1 MEKHEI
7 LEKSR
12 MENQP
17 GDERDRSIQQKS
29 NQAAYCAIL
38 LVNAALITILFLQKF
53 FTGTAFADYRVF
65 FLAVVVSAAG
75 KNMALYFYYRRR
87 SYLVWS
93 VVSVLCSLSTIFHIV
108 LAGMDWV

>member
-1 MEKHEI
+1 MEKQEI

-53 FTGTAFADYRVF
+53 WFNSNFSG
-65 FLAVVVSAAG
+65 
-75 KNMALYFYYRRR
+75 
-87 SYLVWS
+87 
-93 VVSVLCSLSTIFHIV
+93 
-108 LAGMDWV
+108 